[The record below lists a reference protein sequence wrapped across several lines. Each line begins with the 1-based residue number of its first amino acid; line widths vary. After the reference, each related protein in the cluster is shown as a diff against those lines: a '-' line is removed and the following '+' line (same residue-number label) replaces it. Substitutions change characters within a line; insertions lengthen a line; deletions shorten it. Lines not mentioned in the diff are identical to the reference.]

1 MDNEPEPPI
10 RVSPAMSGIAGE
22 TGRLV
27 MNAAKYELVKTTE
40 RFARS
45 MGEGRLCDAD
55 SAQAIFKEFDVL
67 DYGVWFWVIC
77 TVLAILSTVVI
88 VVTA

>member
-1 MDNEPEPPI
+1 MN
-10 RVSPAMSGIAGE
+10 RVPTPAD
-22 TGRLV
+22 L
-27 MNAAKYELVKTTE
+27 NDTTE

-45 MGEGRLCDAD
+45 MGEGRLCDAER
-55 SAQAIFKEFDVL
+55 AQALFKEFDVL
-67 DYGVWFWVIC
+67 DYGVWFWVIF

>member
-1 MDNEPEPPI
+1 MT
-10 RVSPAMSGIAGE
+10 RVPTPADY
-22 TGRLV
+22 
-27 MNAAKYELVKTTE
+27 NDTTE
-40 RFARS
+40 RFART

-55 SAQAIFKEFDVL
+55 SARAIFKEFDVL
-67 DYGVWFWVIC
+67 DYGVWFWVIF

>member
-1 MDNEPEPPI
+1 MT
-10 RVSPAMSGIAGE
+10 RVPTPADY
-22 TGRLV
+22 
-27 MNAAKYELVKTTE
+27 NDTTE

-45 MGEGRLCDAD
+45 MGEGRLCDVE

-77 TVLAILSTVVI
+77 TVLATLSTVVI
-88 VVTA
+88 VATA

>member
-1 MDNEPEPPI
+1 MT
-10 RVSPAMSGIAGE
+10 RVPTPADY
-22 TGRLV
+22 
-27 MNAAKYELVKTTE
+27 NDTTE

-45 MGEGRLCDAD
+45 MGDGRLCDAD
-55 SAQAIFKEFDVL
+55 RAQAIFKEFDVL
-67 DYGVWFWVIC
+67 DYGVWFWVIY

>member
-1 MDNEPEPPI
+1 MTRIATPPDYN
-10 RVSPAMSGIAGE
+10 P
-22 TGRLV
+22 
-27 MNAAKYELVKTTE
+27 TTE
-40 RFARS
+40 RFARA
-45 MGEGRLCDAD
+45 MGDGKLCDAD
-55 SAQAIFKEFDVL
+55 RAQAIFKEFDVL

>member
-1 MDNEPEPPI
+1 MN
-10 RVSPAMSGIAGE
+10 RVPTPAD
-22 TGRLV
+22 L
-27 MNAAKYELVKTTE
+27 NDTTE

-45 MGEGRLCDAD
+45 MGDGRLCDAER
-55 SAQAIFKEFDVL
+55 AQAIFKEFDVL
-67 DYGVWFWVIC
+67 DYGVWFWVIF

>member
-1 MDNEPEPPI
+1 MT
-10 RVSPAMSGIAGE
+10 RVPTPADY
-22 TGRLV
+22 
-27 MNAAKYELVKTTE
+27 NDTTE

-45 MGEGRLCDAD
+45 MGDGRLCDAD
-55 SAQAIFKEFDVL
+55 RAQAIFKEFDVL

>member
-1 MDNEPEPPI
+1 MN
-10 RVSPAMSGIAGE
+10 RVPTPADY
-22 TGRLV
+22 
-27 MNAAKYELVKTTE
+27 NDTTE

-45 MGEGRLCDAD
+45 MGEGRLCDAER
-55 SAQAIFKEFDVL
+55 AQAIFRELDVL

>member
-1 MDNEPEPPI
+1 MT
-10 RVSPAMSGIAGE
+10 RVPTPADY
-22 TGRLV
+22 
-27 MNAAKYELVKTTE
+27 NDTTE
-40 RFARS
+40 RFART
-45 MGEGRLCDAD
+45 MGEGRPCDAD
-55 SAQAIFKEFDVL
+55 SARAIFKEFDVL

>member
-1 MDNEPEPPI
+1 MTRIATPPDYN
-10 RVSPAMSGIAGE
+10 P
-22 TGRLV
+22 
-27 MNAAKYELVKTTE
+27 TTE

-45 MGEGRLCDAD
+45 MGEGRLCDVE
-55 SAQAIFKEFDVL
+55 SAQATFKEFDVL

>member
-1 MDNEPEPPI
+1 MT
-10 RVSPAMSGIAGE
+10 RVPTPADY
-22 TGRLV
+22 
-27 MNAAKYELVKTTE
+27 NATTE

-45 MGEGRLCDAD
+45 MGDGRLCDVE

-77 TVLAILSTVVI
+77 TVLAILSTIVI